1 MTFPVCNSLVEHRSV
16 VTGITL
22 VQTTNTNPVT
32 SSLSLSL
39 SFLSLSLPMSNLSPL
54 FCRKPLYYN
63 FRKHV
68 AGIMMS
74 SVTN

>member
-1 MTFPVCNSLVEHRSV
+1 

-22 VQTTNTNPVT
+22 VQTTNTNPL
-32 SSLSLSL
+32 SSSLSL

-63 FRKHV
+63 FRKHA
-68 AGIMMS
+68 AGAIMS
-74 SVTN
+74 SVTK